1 MCRKF
6 VIKFTIIGMFCAV
19 LFVCPCGVF
28 NAAGEMNKNVADDLV
43 VQCQKIVDAAFEP
56 TKNWPLPP
64 PGPPGL
70 PDKTIAFI
78 GENFR
83 NSGILGVG
91 EGVREGADCI
101 NWDVKFFDI
110 GGNDANKKAVFKQA
124 LDLKPDG
131 LILGSI
137 DANSV
142 APDLTPFKNAGIPIV
157 GWHVSPFPGAVPHS
171 PILLNVA
178 TDSVEVARTA
188 ASYAIAESN
197 GKAKVVIFTDSRFA
211 IATKKADT
219 MAQIIKACKG
229 CKLLEI
235 IDLPL
240 DTVCTV
246 MEKTTERL
254 LNQYDENWEYSL
266 AINDLYYDYAIAEI
280 VFSGKPA
287 QGPPMNISAGD
298 GSPSALLRIK
308 YGSYQKATVP
318 EPLLLQGWQ
327 LVDELNRV
335 MNKMPP
341 SNYKVPLKILTIE
354 NIESHYNTLNLFDP
368 KNGYREAYRKIW
380 KRK

>member
-1 MCRKF
+1 M
-6 VIKFTIIGMFCAV
+6 
-19 LFVCPCGVF
+19 
-28 NAAGEMNKNVADDLV
+28 
-43 VQCQKIVDAAFEP
+43 
-56 TKNWPLPP
+56 
-64 PGPPGL
+64 
-70 PDKTIAFI
+70 
-78 GENFR
+78 
-83 NSGILGVG
+83 
-91 EGVREGADCI
+91 
-101 NWDVKFFDI
+101 
-110 GGNDANKKAVFKQA
+110 GGNHANQAAVFKQA
-124 LDLKPDG
+124 LDIEPDG

-137 DANSV
+137 DANSA
-142 APDLTPFKNAGIPIV
+142 APVLAPFKNAGIPIV
-157 GWHVSPFPGAVPHS
+157 GWHVSPFPGAVPDS

-178 TDSVEVARTA
+178 TDSIDVARTA

-197 GKAKVVIFTDSRFA
+197 GRAKVVIFTDSRFA
-211 IATKKADT
+211 IAMKKSVT
-219 MAQIIKACKG
+219 MAQIIKECKD

-235 IDLPL
+235 IDIPL
-240 DTVCTV
+240 DKICTL
-246 MEKTTERL
+246 MEKTTEQL
-254 LNQYDENWEYSL
+254 LSKYDGNWEYSL

-280 VFSGKPA
+280 VLNGKPA

-308 YGSYQKATVP
+308 YGSYQQATVP
-318 EPLLLQGWQ
+318 EPLVLHGWQ